1 MAKKADKTNSTS
13 KTSPAELALRTTEA
27 KLKLLEAQ
35 AGIKKIE
42 LDVELAKVVPR
53 QSVIS
58 DAKKTATLV
67 SKALNRLPTR
77 LAPSLVGIDDAAV
90 IAGILKKE
98 LSLVLAE
105 LKRSVFTG
113 TGGKDE

>member
-1 MAKKADKTNSTS
+1 MAKKKDNDNNLTH
-13 KTSPAELALRTTEA
+13 KTSLAELALRTTEA

-53 QSVIS
+53 KAVIS
-58 DAKKTATLV
+58 DAKKTATLI

-105 LKRSVFTG
+105 LKRSVFA
-113 TGGKDE
+113 GGQDEQ